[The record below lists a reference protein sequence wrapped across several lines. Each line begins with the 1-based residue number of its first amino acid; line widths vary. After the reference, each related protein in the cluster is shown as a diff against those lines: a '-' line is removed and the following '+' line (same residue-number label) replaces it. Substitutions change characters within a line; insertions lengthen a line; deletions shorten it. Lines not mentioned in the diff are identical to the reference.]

1 MSVFVVVVVV
11 GGDLELQSLAEQGVS
26 SSQEDSGSTVH
37 SETEEVCC
45 CQDGEAVDVQPGCKV
60 LGLPE
65 RSPGLDG
72 AAKQPCERSKNTRLF
87 AVSGG
92 SEQKSLGLFRDENDG
107 SEEAEKAGS
116 LSRSA
121 ADAGGDEAAVW
132 GDVRTVR
139 QTALQPTL
147 FKERA
152 TSAAAPGQNDLPQ
165 KDCVLDFSG
174 EDGVYRAKPV
184 VIYETDDSLTESQP
198 LDAIMALVVSPQ
210 AFHNPP
216 EEGDHPAPLP
226 LPAVDSTTVEVSKQ
240 RDEERVKHG
249 TPWVDSREMPEGE
262 GQSSPRETS
271 YSRSRSPERSPL
283 RTFACAEELRS
294 PDHQHQVKE
303 RPPSPSKSSSPKL
316 KRQKEEVRRSPSKT
330 CHPRVLPRESPS
342 PQTSRLQG
350 SPLKTFPINIEPQ
363 TPEEHRG
370 RPTPVL
376 RQRRS
381 PSHQAKQAAAADT
394 RNISDVPS
402 SAALQPMKVSA
413 ESLPSLARSCVPQ
426 DYQHYLG
433 PHEKAFVPSFYQEK
447 PTFADSSDPT
457 EASSSGVQVTAG
469 NLNQGTRSTEGW
481 RIIKRIFIEL
491 DELILF
497 CFWQITRRLLD
508 PLCRL

>member
-1 MSVFVVVVVV
+1 MSVFVVVVVG
-11 GGDLELQSLAEQGVS
+11 GGDLELQSLAEQGVF

-65 RSPGLDG
+65 RSPGLDA

-107 SEEAEKAGS
+107 RKEAEKAGS
-116 LSRSA
+116 LSRGA

-132 GDVRTVR
+132 GEVRTVR
-139 QTALQPTL
+139 LTALQPTL

-152 TSAAAPGQNDLPQ
+152 TSADGAASSASSEMRTTVMKTTAAAPGQNDLPQ

-184 VIYETDDSLTESQP
+184 VICETDDSLTESQP
-198 LDAIMALVVSPQ
+198 LDAIMASVASPQ
-210 AFHNPP
+210 AFHNPQ

-240 RDEERVKHG
+240 RGEERVKHG

-262 GQSSPRETS
+262 GQRSPRETS

-283 RTFACAEELRS
+283 RTFARAEELRS

-303 RPPSPSKSSSPKL
+303 RPPSPGKSSSPKL

-381 PSHQAKQAAAADT
+381 PSHQAKQAAAADS

-447 PTFADSSDPT
+447 PIFADSSDPT
-457 EASSSGVQVTAG
+457 EAPSSGVQASAG

-481 RIIKRIFIEL
+481 RIIKRIFY
-491 DELILF
+491 
-497 CFWQITRRLLD
+497 
-508 PLCRL
+508 